1 MRLALRHWFRP
12 KSMLNSSQ
20 TIRLRGQFPHILKIA
35 GMAIDD
41 SQNRNKWRIPKED
54 LDDIAAQLQD
64 KPIMKNHDI
73 DNVDAIIG
81 RVNSAWRNENKV
93 MYEGEISDES
103 LIQKILLGY
112 VKFNSIQIA
121 IPAAYCDNCISK
133 LGKKQEEA
141 SIANLDE
148 PCPRCGS
155 FDMLIRK
162 PEVLE
167 QSMVAIPAYVHAEVQ
182 PLSFKASVDRAF
194 SRRFGIKV
202 APKPVIAAKKA
213 EPDPLP
219 LLLAAYR
226 ATAMVAIGS
235 LEIGVRMAKM
245 KLEDRELAKPTGE
258 GLPYCATCKEYRDFE
273 DEVDSCKKLGH
284 KVSYGD
290 IKDEEVEPME
300 SWVWDYVKDVGDGF
314 VECQMKGCDEL
325 WHNPTQEK
333 ILQHFADLHMNDQPA
348 GEPSTLEKVGD
359 AIGFLTLDEEE
370 AGLPGE
376 AQWTQNEHRVMKHG
390 GRYAECPT
398 CFPTRDRESKLYREE
413 EEGGSGVDEY
423 VGYSC
428 PDCKI
433 GKMKKYVIDG
443 IPGVECDNCG
453 WGGYKSKEEGD
464 CTICG
469 GSGVEEGTAG
479 KSMPCTECGGSG
491 KAKKEEDKFYPGQ
504 ESQWTQDEHRVLGH
518 KGSYEHCSICFP
530 NEIEEERESLEYRE
544 EEVFEC
550 PLCTF
555 ATREEKEFDD
565 HISGHANESAGERDE
580 EVDSALK
587 NFPLKPAGGKK
598 GEEDD
603 PHQFQQGG
611 QNTAPGLCWYCGQDR
626 DAKIHNVKKYQE

>member
-1 MRLALRHWFRP
+1 MSYASGIAPLVSAKEYAELITNY
-12 KSMLNSSQ
+12 KA
-20 TIRLRGQFPHILKIA
+20 TGQFPHILKIA

-121 IPAAYCDNCISK
+121 IPAAFCDNCITK

-141 SIANLDE
+141 GIANLEE

-194 SRRFGIKV
+194 SKRFQTKV
-202 APKPVIAAKKA
+202 APAPVKVVKKA

-226 ATAMVAIGS
+226 ATAAVAIGT

-245 KLEDRELAKPTGE
+245 KLEDRELAKPTDE
-258 GLPYCATCKEYRDFE
+258 GLPYCATCREYRDFE
-273 DEVDSCKKLGH
+273 DEVESCKKLGH

-290 IKDEEVEPME
+290 IKDEEEEEEVQPME
-300 SWVWDYVKDVGDGF
+300 SWIWKEVKDVGDGF
-314 VECQMKGCDEL
+314 VECQMEGCDEL

-333 ILQHFADLHMNDQPA
+333 ILQHFADHHADEQPA
-348 GEPSTLEKVGD
+348 GDPSTLEKVGD

-491 KAKKEEDKFYPGQ
+491 KAKEASDTGVDF
-504 ESQWTQDEHRVLGH
+504 SH
-518 KGSYEHCSICFP
+518 KLPEGK
-530 NEIEEERESLEYRE
+530 ESLEYRE
-544 EEVFEC
+544 EGEDDKSIQTKPPWEC
-550 PLCTF
+550 PICSF
-555 ATREEKEFDD
+555 KSSDEYEFSKHIDD
-565 HISGHANESAGERDE
+565 HWNQSTGPHDE
-580 EVDSALK
+580 ETKGGSLAD
-587 NFPLKPAGGKK
+587 FPLVPAKGKK
-598 GEEDD
+598 E
-603 PHQFQQGG
+603 
-611 QNTAPGLCWYCGQDR
+611 
-626 DAKIHNVKKYQE
+626 